1 MSVMD
6 LVVQELGEAA
16 VFIVYIIICLI
27 IFSWVY
33 SVISFLIAIAAC
45 FIIGAVGLIVFEL
58 D

>member
-6 LVVQELGEAA
+6 LVVQELSEAA
-16 VFIVYIIICLI
+16 ALVIYIIICLI
-27 IFSWVY
+27 IFSAVY

-45 FIIGAVGLIVFEL
+45 FIIGAMGLIVFEL

>member
-1 MSVMD
+1 MD
-6 LVVQELGEAA
+6 LVVQELSEAA
-16 VFIVYIIICLI
+16 VLVIYIIICLI
-27 IFSWVY
+27 IFSAVY